1 MTESKVMKELR
12 ETRDRISEEIKEMNA
27 DQMKEYFREKSYP
40 MLNEINK
47 IRERKLKAI

>member
-12 ETRDRISEEIKEMNA
+12 IARDRISEEIREMNA

-40 MLNEINK
+40 MLTEINK
-47 IRERKLKAI
+47 LRKQKLKAN